1 MNDVISGEVVTSAD
15 MELCSDV
22 DALDQMDAEARE
34 VAVTGILQQSRDWLV
49 RAQTATDPARAVS
62 EFKAYIATVAETSK
76 QLKLS
81 KEIQQDAIVMV
92 RRAER
97 SLGMAVRSGQSE
109 GTVETNSDASS
120 RAAIER
126 DLKLGRSTKS
136 SGEFVDRKTRV
147 LDVMTPTERSGGKS
161 SDYSVFKM
169 VDNVADSEF
178 EDAIDQALAEGN
190 VSRANVTRK
199 IKAGKGA
206 YESKAEPAKG
216 NRRRADKQLSVLRNI
231 TRTLG
236 TLEMAVNELITAG
249 FDTAMTQEETAEII
263 DGLNQFACTTKR
275 IKKHLTN

>member
-1 MNDVISGEVVTSAD
+1 MNTDIIDGELVTGAD
-15 MELCSDV
+15 MELRSDV
-22 DALDQMDAEARE
+22 DTLDQMDPESRE

-49 RAQTATDPARAVS
+49 RAQFATDPARAVS

-76 QLKLS
+76 QLRLS
-81 KEIQQDAIVMV
+81 KEIQQDASVLV

-97 SLGMAVRSGQSE
+97 SLGSAIRDGQAN
-109 GTVETNSDASS
+109 GTIQPRHFTKQDVGGTDIPSPHEIAN
-120 RAAIER
+120 EP
-126 DLKLGRSTKS
+126 GRQS
-136 SGEFVDRKTRV
+136 
-147 LDVMTPTERSGGKS
+147 MTPY
-161 SDYSVFKM
+161 YSM
-169 VDNVADSEF
+169 ADNVTDDEF
-178 EDAIDQALAEGN
+178 EDAIDQARAEDN
-190 VSRANVTRK
+190 VSRTNVVRK

-206 YESKAEPAKG
+206 YKSKAEPAKG
-216 NRRRADKQLSVLRNI
+216 NRRRAEKQLAVLRNI